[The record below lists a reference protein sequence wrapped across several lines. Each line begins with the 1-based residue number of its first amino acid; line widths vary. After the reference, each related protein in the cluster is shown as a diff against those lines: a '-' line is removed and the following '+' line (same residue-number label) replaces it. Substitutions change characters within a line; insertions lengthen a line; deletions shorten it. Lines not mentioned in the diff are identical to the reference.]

1 MTPRLLAR
9 SLLAA
14 ASAFAAGTAATAEP
28 MIDFVVAR
36 ADTLIGL
43 SNSVLVAPD
52 AWREVA
58 RINKLSNANRIRPG
72 QHLLIPARLM
82 RSEVVGATLVSV
94 SGDVQ
99 LAGAPAVAG
108 ATVAEG
114 QSVQTGAAG
123 SAVIALADGSQV
135 RIPPSSLAEVAASRS
150 YGRPKGTATGESS
163 GWFAGAMRVLRG
175 SVEVFATKVLRAK
188 PLEVITPTAVVGVRG
203 TRYRVGFDDDAKGLS
218 HAEVIEGKVRFDPP
232 SGPSGSDLPG
242 GFGAAADA
250 RASGV
255 IVAAL
260 LPAPDLASV
269 PARFERPVVRFQLDA
284 SISNPLRVQVAS
296 DAAFE
301 KMMSD
306 QVVPIGTE
314 VRIAGLDDA
323 AWFVRA
329 RRIDTQGI
337 EGFDA
342 TSRFV
347 LKARPEP
354 PAYRAPRTAAKQPI
368 GSIEFSWAQN
378 TDATAARWQIAEDP
392 AFTRIVQ
399 ERDNIDTAGLRAD
412 LTTPG
417 NYFWRVASIRPDGD
431 HGPFGDPQTLTL
443 RPLPE
448 LPSGGPSAD
457 GSALVFRWSGRAE
470 DRFEVELARDL
481 AFTDIVA
488 SSDVDAAEWSLPM
501 PPRSGRYYFRYRSI
515 EPDGFVSP
523 FSDKATIE
531 VPRDWRGLGLLL
543 PLLFLL

>member
-1 MTPRLLAR
+1 MIPRLLAR

-43 SNSVLVAPD
+43 SKSVLVAPD

-150 YGRPKGTATGESS
+150 YGRPKGTATVESS
-163 GWFAGAMRVLRG
+163 GWFAGTMRVLRG

-203 TRYRVGFDDDAKGLS
+203 TRYRVGFDDDAKGLT

-284 SISNPLRVQVAS
+284 SVSNPLRVQVAS

-378 TDATAARWQIAEDP
+378 TEATAARWQIAEDP

-417 NYFWRVASIRPDGD
+417 DYFWRVASIRADGD
-431 HGPFGDPQTLTL
+431 HGPFGDPQALTL
-443 RPLPE
+443 RPMPE
-448 LPSGGPSAD
+448 PPSGGPSPD
-457 GSALVFRWSGRAE
+457 GSALVFRWDGRAE
-470 DRFEVELARDL
+470 DRFEVQLARDL

-488 SSDVDAAEWSLPM
+488 SADVSTAEWSLPM
-501 PPRSGRYYFRYRSI
+501 PSRSGRYYFRYRSI